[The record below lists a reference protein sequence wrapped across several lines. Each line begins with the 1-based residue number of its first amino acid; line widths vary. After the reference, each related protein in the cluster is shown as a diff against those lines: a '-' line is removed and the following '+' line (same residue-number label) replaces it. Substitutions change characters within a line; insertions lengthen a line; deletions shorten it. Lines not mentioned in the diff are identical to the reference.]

1 MTRLLVLHRPVP
13 SSELGTNDFIKISRT
28 MPPNV
33 AQVRKRRI
41 LDKEIV
47 LQRVRAHRRIGHRDV
62 LPCFWKGYG
71 PDGDTWEPYE
81 HLGSHLND
89 VAAGARGAL

>member
-1 MTRLLVLHRPVP
+1 
-13 SSELGTNDFIKISRT
+13 

-62 LPCFWKGYG
+62 LPCFFAFEAKIRLVRDASRSRLPSHMLARAFVLCETQAVG
-71 PDGDTWEPYE
+71 TS
-81 HLGSHLND
+81 LG
-89 VAAGARGAL
+89 R